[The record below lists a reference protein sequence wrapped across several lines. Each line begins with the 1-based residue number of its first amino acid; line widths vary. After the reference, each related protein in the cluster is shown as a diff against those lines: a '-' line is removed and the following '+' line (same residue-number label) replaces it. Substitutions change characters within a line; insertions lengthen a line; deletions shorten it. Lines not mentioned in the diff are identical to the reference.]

1 MDKQLLFSL
10 LDERKIREIRP
21 LLNAMNPADL
31 AAFLGEVTDKDLPI
45 VFRLLPKDLAAE
57 TFVEMDSE
65 MQQLL
70 IESFSDTELKVILD
84 ELFIDDTVDII
95 EEMPANVVKRILNQ
109 TDEHCRKAINEIL
122 QYPKDSAGSIM
133 TIEYVT
139 LRKNMTVEQALQ
151 RIRKIGFDKETI
163 YTCYVT
169 DEQRHL
175 LGIVTVKDMLL
186 CDNDVILD
194 SIMQKNI
201 ISVNTQVDKEDVAKQ
216 FHKYG
221 FLAMPVVDMENRLVG
236 IITIDDAIDVLEEEA
251 TEDITKMSGV
261 IHSDK
266 PYMKKSTVRIFLDRV
281 PWLLILMISATFT
294 GMIITKYEHA
304 LAISITLTA
313 CIPMLMDTGGNAGS
327 QACVTIIRGI
337 ALNEIS
343 FKDLFV
349 VVWKEIRVSVLLALV
364 LGIACFAKL
373 MAIDKLFRVPHGF
386 MIALVVCLSLCVT
399 VMIAKV
405 VGSLLPLFAK
415 KLKLD
420 PAVVASPIITTIV
433 DALSLIIYCNI
444 ALAVLTPLG
453 AI

>member
-1 MDKQLLFSL
+1 MDKQILFSL
-10 LDERKIREIRP
+10 LEERNIRELRP
-21 LLNAMNPADL
+21 LLIAMNPADL
-31 AAFLGEVTDKDLPI
+31 AVLLEEVKDEELPI

-57 TFVEMDSE
+57 TFVEMDSKT
-65 MQQLL
+65 QKLL
-70 IESFSDTELKVILD
+70 IASFSDIELKVIID
-84 ELFIDDTVDII
+84 ELFIDDMVDII

-109 TDEHCRKAINEIL
+109 SDATSRKVINEIL

-133 TIEYVT
+133 TIEYLT

-186 CDNDVILD
+186 SANGVLLD
-194 SIMQKNI
+194 DIMQKNI
-201 ISVNTQVDKEDVAKQ
+201 ISVNTQTDKEVVANK
-216 FHKYG
+216 FRKYG
-221 FLAMPVVDMENRLVG
+221 FLAIPVADMENRLVG
-236 IITIDDAIDVLEEEA
+236 IITIDDAMDVIEKEA

-261 IHSDK
+261 IHTDK
-266 PYMKKSTVRIFLDRV
+266 PYLKKSTVRIFLDRV

-327 QACVTIIRGI
+327 QACVTVIRGV

-349 VVWKEIRVSVLLALV
+349 VLWKEIRVSALLSLV

-373 MAIDKLFRVPHGF
+373 MIIDKLFRVPYGF
-386 MIALVVCLSLCVT
+386 MITLTVCLSLCAT
-399 VMIAKV
+399 VIIAKV
-405 VGSLLPLFAK
+405 VGSILPLFAK

-433 DALSLIIYCNI
+433 DAFSLIIYCNI
-444 ALAVLTPLG
+444 AIAILTPLG
-453 AI
+453 AL